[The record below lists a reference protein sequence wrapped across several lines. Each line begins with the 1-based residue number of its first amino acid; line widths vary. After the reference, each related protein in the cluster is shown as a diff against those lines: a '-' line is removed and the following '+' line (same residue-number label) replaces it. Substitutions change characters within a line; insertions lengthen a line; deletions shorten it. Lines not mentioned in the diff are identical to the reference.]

1 MNQAPVLISLSR
13 GLWAAGVCTWAVRT
27 AEVLAL
33 RGRQVALMVHRD
45 DPGMQRLQPA
55 LPSGVKVF
63 DIGHLPPLDSCA
75 GDLAPYIPP
84 YRDVLR
90 SMVAATKL
98 PVVYIPTSLGDS
110 VGIAAA
116 LSVADPE
123 LIRVVAWQHSPI
135 PYEAAVIAR
144 YEPLFSQFVGV
155 SDQISHAIRSAHP
168 SRSADIRTVL
178 HGVPTPPACPQ
189 RPSLEGRDLSLI
201 YAGRLEN
208 DLKRSSSL
216 IAISDELARR
226 GVRHR
231 LTIVG
236 DGPAAEEIDDAIRL
250 EGRSAR
256 IRRLRSISTE
266 GVQRLLGEHDCS
278 LLPSRV
284 EGLSLSAME
293 SMAAGCVPIITRTPS
308 GSTTLVDHEHNGML
322 VDVAATDADDAVGRA
337 FASAVERALSLGI
350 QRLSAAAHHKAVDR
364 FSLSAYGDAVD
375 QVLHAA
381 SVSGFRRWP
390 TDRPCAFTTAAATA
404 GGSGA
409 VPADGAARL
418 RDLLARLAGRSIV
431 IHGTGR
437 HSLELASVL
446 AESPAKIVAFTD
458 DDPKRHGQKLWNWPI
473 VSPAAA
479 ARTGAGE
486 VVISSWMNQDVIW
499 ERREVYEQQGLKV
512 HRVYA

>member
-1 MNQAPVLISLSR
+1 
-13 GLWAAGVCTWAVRT
+13 
-27 AEVLAL
+27 
-33 RGRQVALMVHRD
+33 MVHRD
-45 DPGMQRLQPA
+45 DPGMQRLQPS
-55 LPSGVKVF
+55 LPSGVRIF
-63 DIGHLPPLDSCA
+63 DIGHLPPLESCA
-75 GDLAPYIPP
+75 GDLALYIPA

-98 PVVYIPTSLGDS
+98 PVIYIPTSLGDS

-116 LSVADPE
+116 LSIADPE

-144 YEPLFSQFVGV
+144 YEPLFCQFVGV
-155 SDQISHAIRSAHP
+155 SEQISQAIRSAHP
-168 SRSADIRTVL
+168 GRSADIRTVL
-178 HGVPTPPACPQ
+178 HGVPTPPACPP
-189 RPSLEGRDLSLI
+189 RPPLAGRDLALM

-208 DLKRSSSL
+208 ELKRSSSL

-236 DGPAAEEIDDAIRL
+236 DGPAAEEIDAAIRTD
-250 EGRSAR
+250 GRAGR

-266 GVQRLLGEHDCS
+266 GVQRLLCEHDCS

-308 GSTTLVDHEHNGML
+308 GSTTLVDHEHNGLL
-322 VDVAATDADDAVGRA
+322 VDVAASESDEVVARA
-337 FASAVERALSLGI
+337 FAGAVEQALRIGLPG
-350 QRLSAAAHHKAVDR
+350 LSIAAHRKAADR
-364 FSLSAYGDAVD
+364 FSLTTYGDACE
-375 QVLHAA
+375 QVLHTA
-381 SVSGFRRWP
+381 SVAGFRRWP

-418 RDLLARLAGRSIV
+418 RDLLSRLSGRTIV

-446 AESPAKIVAFTD
+446 AESPAKIVAFSD
-458 DDPKRHGQKLWNWPI
+458 DDPKRHGQKIWNWPI
-473 VSPAAA
+473 IAPPAA
-479 ARTGAGE
+479 ARTGAGD

-499 ERREVYEQQGLKV
+499 DRRQVYEQQGMHV
-512 HRVYA
+512 HRIYA